1 MPRCIKEKSGKQ
13 EKNRTMHFIC
23 LMCGAARWMKGGD
36 FLKTTKLSEGRRST
50 WQKFQHH
57 TSASISG
64 AKWWWHIGR
73 HVITPQLCASLRIVG
88 ILILRTNIL
97 MLYQPLAQC
106 FRFPSSSIPNL
117 VTVHCVGFNLNH
129 TWPSHLTYLGKPLLK
144 KSGFR
149 WAWAQIAIWPPDQEY
164 LEDQECQEYLEYLE
178 RGHLCNFCD
187 VLHSALLTNNHSV
200 SYKNVK
206 YLIFSFPGSSLPLC
220 TFVFLNLCIFWQPG
234 KSWPWSLPT
243 SSLTHLNLDLK
254 ALEDLANYN
263 NQIQNSFV

>member
-106 FRFPSSSIPNL
+106 FSCTSTCIPNL

-129 TWPSHLTYLGKPLLK
+129 TWPSHLTYLPDLPREAPIKKIRIKMGMSPNSNLTARPGIPGRPGMPGIPGIPGERAPL
-144 KSGFR
+144 
-149 WAWAQIAIWPPDQEY
+149 
-164 LEDQECQEYLEYLE
+164 
-178 RGHLCNFCD
+178 
-187 VLHSALLTNNHSV
+187 
-200 SYKNVK
+200 
-206 YLIFSFPGSSLPLC
+206 
-220 TFVFLNLCIFWQPG
+220 
-234 KSWPWSLPT
+234 
-243 SSLTHLNLDLK
+243 
-254 ALEDLANYN
+254 
-263 NQIQNSFV
+263 